1 MPGKP
6 KNDECGRLN
15 LANPLPNKSSGL
27 SSSKPKTRPFWS
39 VMLRVLGRS
48 MNNIWTGDR
57 QDSLKPVAKNNLRGF
72 VREFL
77 IAVLTNLRET

>member
-1 MPGKP
+1 
-6 KNDECGRLN
+6 
-15 LANPLPNKSSGL
+15 
-27 SSSKPKTRPFWS
+27 
-39 VMLRVLGRS
+39 MLRVLGRS
-48 MNNIWTGDR
+48 MNNIWAGDR